1 MKIHIISE
9 TPQRGTFATVL
20 LLHKML
26 LERGIESELYTTF
39 KSEFR
44 TLPEPPKSKIFGYEK
59 MVNNEEYIK
68 KILDIIFPDPGQSV
82 LHIANAMHGI
92 LPESKKRGVKTVI
105 NIQYWWPT
113 CYFNSMDCG
122 DCDCKTL
129 SKLSRS
135 IKQKKS
141 GLSKN
146 FSYLEAI
153 YARKK
158 LEWIKRNLLQGDVLL
173 AVSNIVRNVLI
184 QRGYPENKIRV
195 ININGLHPDIQY
207 VQYEPSDKDFIFAY
221 LSYPDEGKGVFQ
233 LIRAMAKAS
242 EKNPKIKLKIPGG
255 LEEYKVVEL
264 VNQLNIRDKV
274 ILTKRL
280 PYDEYVKQLPRIL
293 KDVDFIVVP
302 TLVPDTWGRVVT
314 ESMLSG
320 RPVIVTKDN
329 GGLVEQVTDKVDGFH
344 VNVYN
349 LDEFAESLYKISLID
364 KETVKKMGL
373 KARENILQK
382 YDNDKIL
389 NQIISLYKELI
400 EK

>member
-1 MKIHIISE
+1 MRVHIISE

-26 LERGIESELYTTF
+26 IEHGITSELYTTF
-39 KSEFR
+39 KSDYK
-44 TLPEPPKSKIFGYEK
+44 TLPEPPKSRIFGYEK
-59 MVNNEEYIK
+59 MVNESNYAK
-68 KILDIIFPDPGQSV
+68 KILDIISPDPKESIIH
-82 LHIANAMHGI
+82 LANAMHGI
-92 LPESKKRGVKTVI
+92 LPESKRRGVKSVI

-141 GLSKN
+141 GIRASLS
-146 FSYLEAI
+146 YIEAF
-153 YARKK
+153 YARRK
-158 LEWIKRNLLQGDVLL
+158 LEWIKKNLVEADILL
-173 AVSNIVRNVLI
+173 AVSNIVKDILV
-184 QRGYPENKIRV
+184 QRGYPEDKIRI
-195 ININGLHPDIQY
+195 ININGLHPDIPY
-207 VQYEPSDKDFIFAY
+207 VPYEPSEKDFIFAY

-233 LIRAMAKAS
+233 LINAINIAAR
-242 EKNPKIKLKIPGG
+242 KNPNIKLKIPGG
-255 LEEYKVVEL
+255 LEEPKVVEL
-264 VNQLNIRDKV
+264 VDKLGIRDKV

-280 PYDEYVKQLPRIL
+280 PYEQYVKELPNIL

-320 RPVIVTKDN
+320 RPVIVTKGN

-344 VNVYN
+344 VNVYDLN
-349 LDEFAESLYKISLID
+349 EFAESLFKISQLD
-364 KETVKKMGL
+364 KETVRKMGL
-373 KARENILQK
+373 KAREDILLK
-382 YDNDKIL
+382 YDNEKIL
-389 NQIISLYKELI
+389 SQIISLYRELL